1 MQPPCPR
8 GVPRP
13 KTESPRPDVTEVI
26 RVRGQYYILATSP
39 LADDRSRV
47 LKQGET
53 FAIFDPYGDVRRLG
67 RGEQGLYHKGTRYA
81 SRSVLR
87 LGDERPLLLSSSVA
101 QDNVVFSVDL
111 TNPDMTMGGALV
123 PRGTLHIFRS
133 IFLWEGSCYQR
144 LRLFN
149 YGTTEIDVGL
159 SLDYESDFA
168 DIFEVRGVARP
179 KRGKLHKT
187 RSQDGTLLMRYEGLD
202 GVERRTRVSAS
213 AEGVANGSEITFR
226 VALRPSTPCELFAVM
241 ECEEGAEDRPIEDYA
256 TAILHQRES
265 QEQLA
270 RDECQVRS
278 SNELFNAWLDRSFA
292 DLRMMI
298 TTTAQGPYPYG
309 GVPWFSAPFGRDALI
324 TAYEMLWVD
333 PALARGVLS
342 FLAATQAQSFDP
354 EREAEPGKILHEQR
368 TGEMSALGEVPFGQY
383 YGSIDATPLFIVLA
397 AEYFAFTDDLEFIRS
412 IWPNIEAALAWIDER
427 GDVDGDGFIEYQG
440 SERGLVQQGWK
451 DSHDSVFH
459 ADGTNPPAPIAL
471 CEVQGYVYWAKK
483 GAATLA
489 AALGF
494 MDRAE
499 TLSTGAESLRL
510 AFEAAF
516 WSDDLGMYVLAL
528 DGEKRQCA
536 VRSSNAGHCLTA
548 GIVSQERA
556 DLVAAALQSD
566 AFFSGWGIR
575 TLGTTEARYGP
586 ITYHNGSVWPH
597 DNALIAQGLANY
609 GHKTAVHR
617 ILGAMLDASV
627 ALEFHRLPEL
637 YCGFP
642 RRRGQGP
649 IEYPLACAPQSW
661 AAGSVFLLLRASIG
675 LRVDAAQRRVI
686 LDRPALPSFLREV
699 KLEGLRAGDASVDLR
714 LHAHE
719 TDVAVHVTK
728 REGDVEVVAIK

>member
-1 MQPPCPR
+1 M
-8 GVPRP
+8 
-13 KTESPRPDVTEVI
+13 TEVI

-87 LGDERPLLLSSSVA
+87 LCDERPLLLSSSVA
-101 QDNVVFSVDL
+101 EDNVVFSVDL
-111 TNPDMTMGGALV
+111 TNPDMTMGTALV

-149 YGTTEIDVGL
+149 YGTTQIDVVV
-159 SLDYESDFA
+159 SLEFESDFA
-168 DIFEVRGVARP
+168 DIFEVRGVGRP

-187 RSQDGTLLMRYEGLD
+187 RSQDGALLMRYEGLD
-202 GVERRTRVSAS
+202 GVERRTRVIAS
-213 AEGVANGSEITFR
+213 DEGVAEGSEITFR
-226 VALRPSTPCELFAVM
+226 VDLPPATPCELFAVIA
-241 ECEEGAEDRPIEDYA
+241 CEEGAEDRPIDDYA
-256 TAILHQRES
+256 TAISLQRGS
-265 QEQLA
+265 LD
-270 RDECQVRS
+270 RLTLDECHVSS
-278 SNELFNAWLDRSFA
+278 SNELFNAWLARSFA

-298 TTTAQGPYPYG
+298 TNTPQGPIPFG

-333 PALARGVLS
+333 PTLARGVLS
-342 FLAATQAQSFDP
+342 FLAATQAQSTDP

-368 TGEMSALGEVPFGQY
+368 TGEMSALGEVPFRQY
-383 YGSIDATPLFIVLA
+383 YGSIDATPLFVVLA
-397 AEYFAFTDDLEFIRS
+397 SEFFAFTGDLEFIRS

-427 GDVDGDGFIEYQG
+427 GDLDGDGFIEYQG

-459 ADGTNPPAPIAL
+459 ADGSVASPPIAL
-471 CEVQGYVYWAKK
+471 CEVQGYVFWAKQ

-489 AALGF
+489 TALGLG
-494 MDRAE
+494 DRAVA
-499 TLSTGAESLRL
+499 LASQAESLRQR
-510 AFEAAF
+510 FEASF

-528 DGEKRQCA
+528 DGQKRQCA

-548 GIVSQERA
+548 GIASPERA
-556 DLVAAALQSD
+556 DVVAATLQSD

-575 TLGTTEARYGP
+575 TLGSSETRYGP
-586 ITYHNGSVWPH
+586 ITYHNGSIWPH

-609 GHKTAVHR
+609 GHKDVVHR

-627 ALEFHRLPEL
+627 SLEFHRLPEL

-661 AAGSVFLLLRASIG
+661 AAGSIFLLLRASLG
-675 LRVDAAQRRVI
+675 LKVDAANRRVV

-699 KLEGLRAGDASVDLR
+699 ELRGLRAGDATVDLR
-714 LHAHE
+714 VHSHE
-719 TDVAVHVTK
+719 GDVAVNIIQ